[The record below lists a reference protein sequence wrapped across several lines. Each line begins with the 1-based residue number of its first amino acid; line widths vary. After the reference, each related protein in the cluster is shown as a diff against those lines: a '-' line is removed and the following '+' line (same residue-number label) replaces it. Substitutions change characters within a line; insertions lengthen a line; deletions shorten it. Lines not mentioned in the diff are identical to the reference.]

1 MCAYMSNR
9 EGSEV
14 ERVTSEDLELMNR
27 LADRLRPS
35 QAEPGVPG
43 LIRDINRILLSYD
56 ERRLRLV
63 YFFAKGLQ

>member
-1 MCAYMSNR
+1 MSAYMCNG

-43 LIRDINRILLSYD
+43 LIRDINRILLRYD

-63 YFFAKGLQ
+63 YFFARGLQ